1 MLKEEVADLE
11 LRKQNLQKDIKN
23 QERKIGALKKIH
35 NYYQRISYHESMK
48 LSILQTKRSQ
58 LENLV
63 KRFEDDNT
71 EYNKINSSVEEKVN
85 SILADKK
92 ALLQLALASDMSV
105 EY

>member
-1 MLKEEVADLE
+1 
-11 LRKQNLQKDIKN
+11 
-23 QERKIGALKKIH
+23 
-35 NYYQRISYHESMK
+35 MK